1 MTSDRAVGPVIGVI
15 LIIAMVL
22 TVAVTVAA
30 FGAAMLQDTQSDIEN
45 SQTETAFS
53 QLSVDASEL
62 RESGDEVDFDFGHRD
77 GEVRTVEDTGNLK
90 VQLEKSNGTDVL
102 TDTSLQSLVYERNG
116 KEVAYQGGGVF
127 RKQGD
132 GSSLVSAP
140 EFFYRDNS
148 LVFPVTILEG
158 DLQKSGSL
166 QGSLRLEKTERIYPN
181 ESAARTNPLDEGTLY
196 VKLESE
202 YCQGWEEYFGTQT
215 RGSIVESCSDTGDT
229 VDGEIKVELSVPFE
243 LGGGTFTDA
252 VRAGSV
258 SGESNAGFDYEEGEM
273 DVPSA
278 DSLIEMKKNECGSF
292 DDTLPSTVDSSQDL
306 YCVEDIDGT
315 HTFETNGSDIE
326 VYVNGTI
333 EPGAGGLPVEGD
345 SNSVSFFVQDGFDL
359 TGDIKQDDPV
369 GDEDNPERTR
379 IFVSSDG
386 YVFSEG
392 DNIRGDVY
400 ALVYAPESEGHLQSS
415 GNSEIKGGLIV
426 DNLDVQ
432 SSMDSDDVQLSANAP
447 SVGIT
452 YESAGPDF
460 YYLHLVEKT
469 MSVHG

>member
-62 RESGDEVDFDFGHRD
+62 RETGDEVDFDFGHRD
-77 GEVRTVEDTGNLK
+77 GEVRTVDDTGNLK
-90 VQLEKSNGTDVL
+90 VQLEKSNSTDVL
-102 TDTSLQSLVYERNG
+102 TNTSLRSLVYERDG

-148 LVFPVTILEG
+148 LVFPVTVLEG

-166 QGSLRLEKTERIYPN
+166 QGSLRLDKTERIYPN

-196 VKLESE
+196 VTLESD

-215 RGSIVESCSDTGDT
+215 RGSIAESCSETGDT

-243 LGGGTFTDA
+243 LEGGTFTDP
-252 VRAGSV
+252 VRAGNV
-258 SGESNAGFDYEEGEM
+258 DGESKAGFDYEEGET

-278 DSLIEMKKNECGSF
+278 DSLIEMKKNECGSYN
-292 DDTLPSTVDSSQDL
+292 DTLSSTVDSSQDL

-333 EPGAGGLPVEGD
+333 KPGNGGLPVEGD

-359 TGDIKQDDPV
+359 SGDIKNNDPV

-400 ALVYAPESEGHLQSS
+400 ALIYAPESDAYLQSS

-426 DNLDVQ
+426 DSLDVQ
-432 SSMDSDDVQLSANAP
+432 SNMDSDDVQLSANAP